1 MERGRKRRETR
12 MKGRR
17 VGSGRGKGGSRQLYG
32 EGTGLAVVE
41 VGEWAGSGN
50 GMRRG

>member
-1 MERGRKRRETR
+1 MEGGRKKE
-12 MKGRR
+12 KNGRR
-17 VGSGRGKGGSRQLYG
+17 KEEKGEKNEGKKGRQLYG